1 MQTLDFGSVS
11 ADLSV
16 GLVAVV
22 LGLLVFDK
30 AKGHC
35 DCDWLVAVGVVFF

>member
-1 MQTLDFGSVS
+1 MLQESNIGRETN
-11 ADLSV
+11 V
-16 GLVAVV
+16 GLVAAV

>member
-1 MQTLDFGSVS
+1 MQTLDFGFVS

-16 GLVAVV
+16 GLVAV
-22 LGLLVFDK
+22 FDK
-30 AKGHC
+30 AKGRC